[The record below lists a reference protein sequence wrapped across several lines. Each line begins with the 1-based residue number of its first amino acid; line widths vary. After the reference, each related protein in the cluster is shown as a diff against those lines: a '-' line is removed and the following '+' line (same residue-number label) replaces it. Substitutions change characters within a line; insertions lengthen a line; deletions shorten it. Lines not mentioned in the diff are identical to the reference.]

1 MSPFPTGSPG
11 RFEAGGPLYRRVRKG
26 FAYVELACLGLL
38 GWSIVA
44 TQVSGYD
51 APLWSGISGVTA
63 IGAAFSS
70 LVALILLVVLWGLV
84 RAAWAGADMRRAAR
98 RLGLGG

>member
-1 MSPFPTGSPG
+1 MSPSPTGSPG
-11 RFEAGGPLYRRVRKG
+11 RLEAGGPFYRRVRKG

-51 APLWSGISGVTA
+51 APLWSGAPKVTA

-70 LVALILLVVLWGLV
+70 LLALILLVVLWGLL
-84 RAAWAGADMRRAAR
+84 RAAWAGADRGRAAKK
-98 RLGLGG
+98 